1 MIATQSG
8 RQSSTATTRR
18 AMSESEAV
26 SFERYSGQNA
36 GIVREALLC
45 NCQPYRDVFT
55 FKRWLAQGYA
65 VKKGEKA
72 LRLPL
77 VKDVE
82 EAGDDGETVKV
93 RRVLGMSFVF
103 CRCQVAAVK
112 GVKGEHAREAA
123 DKAEEAKAAR
133 TPHATGIVRP
143 PVHATD
149 AAARR
154 ARFLSNTQLE
164 ALAKQEGAN
173 PYQKDWYDGLDS
185 LAVKDA
191 METWKAV

>member
-1 MIATQSG
+1 MVATQSG
-8 RQSSTATTRR
+8 GQSSTASRGR
-18 AMSESEAV
+18 AMSENEAV
-26 SFERYSGQNA
+26 SFERFSGQNA
-36 GIVREALLC
+36 EMVLRALKC
-45 NCQPYRDVFT
+45 QCQPYSDVFT
-55 FKRWLAQGYA
+55 FKRWLAQGYG
-65 VKKGEKA
+65 VQKGQKA
-72 LRLPL
+72 IRLPL

-82 EAGDDGETVKV
+82 ETNEKGETERV
-93 RRVLGMSFVF
+93 RRVLGTSFVF

-185 LAVKDA
+185 VAVKDA

>member
-1 MIATQSG
+1 MVANGS
-8 RQSSTATTRR
+8 RQSSTGNPRR

-26 SFERYSGQNA
+26 NFERFSGQNA
-36 GIVREALLC
+36 AMVLAALKC
-45 NCQPYRDVFT
+45 KCQPYSDVFT

-65 VKKGEKA
+65 VQKGEKA

-82 EAGDDGETVKV
+82 ETGDDGETVKV
-93 RRVLGMSFVF
+93 RRLLGMSFVF
-103 CRCQVAAVK
+103 CRCQVASVK
-112 GVKGEHAREAA
+112 GAKGEHAREAT

-143 PVHATD
+143 SVNAHT

-154 ARFLSNTQLE
+154 ARFLSNTQLA
-164 ALAKQEGAN
+164 ALAEQEGAN
-173 PYQKDWYDGLDS
+173 PFEADWYDGIDS
-185 LAVKDA
+185 VAVKDA
-191 METWKAV
+191 MERWEAV